1 MRNIPGPKNR
11 SGHAPLAAADG
22 RPAGWRLYVPLFVT
36 VVLGLTVTAVAFL
49 LVREWEAREAQA
61 QFEKLVDERRET
73 LQRHIKTD
81 LEVLHSLANFFRG
94 SQKVERAEF
103 RTFVEESFV
112 RHPDIFALQW
122 WPRVLRRER
131 RALERA
137 VRAEGFPDF
146 YIKDA
151 ARPDAF
157 VRAPERSE
165 YFPILYS
172 EPQDKDPLALGWDLL
187 PQMQP
192 LWERLLAMQQAAGA
206 ASAVASGGVKLYQK
220 ERDAN
225 DPYAVVLCLPV
236 YRHARVPED
245 DAGRLRDLRGFVV
258 EILRVRELFENALHG
273 YALPGIDM
281 VLLDETPGATVIE
294 LYHHRSHPTPVPE
307 PEGWKQLS
315 GMRWKATVELADRR
329 LSVLYLATPE
339 YQGAYPRWGAWTV
352 STALLIVLSLTSGF
366 LGSSLRR
373 TQRSQGMARALAEEI
388 AQREHSERSLHEN
401 EARLQ
406 RQTAALM
413 ALTSE
418 RVIRYLD
425 LGRTLREL
433 TERAA
438 QALDVARVGV
448 WKFSADQSKLECLE
462 LYEKDQDRHGAGAE
476 LMVAEYPA
484 YVQALK
490 ECWGLAADDAPNDPR
505 TREFASNYLAPLG
518 ITSMLDAP
526 MRRGVQLVGIVCHE
540 HTGPPRHWTLDE
552 QNFAGSVADLAALAL
567 EIAQHEQARRML
579 EEARE
584 ELEAR
589 VAERTRELQEANE
602 QLKELGRLKS
612 EFLA

>member
-1 MRNIPGPKNR
+1 M
-11 SGHAPLAAADG
+11 AAADG

-36 VVLGLTVTAVAFL
+36 VVLGLAVTAVAFL

-137 VRAEGFPDF
+137 VRAEGFPNF

-225 DPYAVVLCLPV
+225 DPYAIVLCLPV

-294 LYHHRSHPTPVPE
+294 LYHHRSRPTPVPD
-307 PEGWKQLS
+307 PEAWKQLS

-339 YQGAYPRWGAWTV
+339 YQRAHPPWGAWTV
-352 STALLIVLSLTSGF
+352 STALMVVLSLTSGF
-366 LGSSLRR
+366 LGTSLRR

-388 AQREHSERSLHEN
+388 AQREHSERSLREN

-413 ALTSE
+413 ALTNE

-425 LGRTLREL
+425 SEQALREL

-438 QALDVARVGV
+438 QALDVARIGV

-490 ECWGLAADDAPNDPR
+490 ECWGLAAD
-505 TREFASNYLAPLG
+505 
-518 ITSMLDAP
+518 
-526 MRRGVQLVGIVCHE
+526 
-540 HTGPPRHWTLDE
+540 
-552 QNFAGSVADLAALAL
+552 
-567 EIAQHEQARRML
+567 
-579 EEARE
+579 
-584 ELEAR
+584 
-589 VAERTRELQEANE
+589 
-602 QLKELGRLKS
+602 
-612 EFLA
+612 